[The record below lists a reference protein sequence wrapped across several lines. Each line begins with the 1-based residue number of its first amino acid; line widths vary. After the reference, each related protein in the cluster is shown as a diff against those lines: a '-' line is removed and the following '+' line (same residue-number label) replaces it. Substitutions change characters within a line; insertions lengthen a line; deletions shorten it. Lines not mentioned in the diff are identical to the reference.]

1 MKIPS
6 SAAQLLLVLHTHPAF
21 NRRDIDYFVEVL
33 GPDPLTW
40 AAQLRSCKRI
50 NPPQKHLLQ
59 PLLVEDASQL
69 LTVYPPL
76 QQLLEQLHDKG
87 VGLLCPSDEDYP
99 QSLRRLRDIPSLLF
113 FRGDATLLSLPQIAM
128 VGSRQASLP
137 GQRASREFAYQFAR
151 GGFVVTSGLARGI
164 DAAAHRGCMD
174 GGGKTIAVLACGLD
188 DVYPK
193 RHRGLA
199 TDILASGGTILSE
212 YPLGIPALPHQFP
225 IRNRLIT
232 GLSQALLVVEAARH
246 SGSVVSAK
254 WAAEQGIDVFA
265 LPGSIYSPQ
274 SEGCLDLLKQGAML
288 ATAPSDVVAGVQF
301 ELFEPS
307 ASPPLLSTQA
317 KTVLA
322 LLGSDP
328 VGVDSIAQQTQWPV
342 ARVMACL
349 AECEVAGAAQMVA
362 NRYIRR

>member
-1 MKIPS
+1 MKTPS

-21 NRRDIDYFVEVL
+21 NRRDIDYFVQVM
-33 GPDPLTW
+33 GTDPMRWDNQLT
-40 AAQLRSCKRI
+40 SCRRI
-50 NPPQKHLLQ
+50 NREKIRLLQ
-59 PLLVEDASQL
+59 PLLVDDAAEL
-69 LTVYPPL
+69 LAVYPYL
-76 QQLLEQLHDKG
+76 QQHLDQLHDCE
-87 VGLLCPSDEDYP
+87 VGLLCPSDEAYP
-99 QSLRRLRDIPSLLF
+99 ESLRRLRNIPSLLF
-113 FRGDATLLSLPQIAM
+113 YKGDATQLCLPQIAM

-199 TDILASGGTILSE
+199 KELLDSGGVILSE

-254 WAAEQGIDVFA
+254 WAVEQGVDVFA
-265 LPGSIYSPQ
+265 VPGSIYSPQ

-301 ELFEPS
+301 EWFEQSEPT
-307 ASPPLLSTQA
+307 PLLSSQA
-317 KTVLA
+317 KAVLA

-328 VGVDSIAQQTQWPV
+328 VGVDSIVQQTKWPV

-349 AECEVAGAAQMVA
+349 AECEVAGSAQMVA